1 MGDNLL
7 KPQKPYLGIVDLLHS
22 RNMEGE
28 IAIGLK
34 GTWDYVSLPVHELH
48 TLFGDLIDYLGKD
61 SYYTPNT
68 LAKPRAGANPYYY
81 NLHRPLPRN
90 NRKQSNVLY
99 LNACFLDFDSH
110 KLGKSA
116 GDVAK
121 AITEAEI
128 KGTIPPATL
137 KKYSG
142 RGFWLYW
149 LIYEPDT
156 RRGAKATPENRA
168 LWLKIQ
174 QELGKRLEYLKA
186 GIDERV
192 KNDCSSFTRLEGS
205 INSHSGERVF
215 CQLCFD
221 EETKTPFSYT
231 LDGLRQWLGFTTE
244 SFTAKPE
251 ASEARIEP
259 VKWWH
264 DTTPRERK
272 AKAKTR
278 QAGGWRA
285 RWQYAL
291 NDFTAILNHRGK
303 FLDGTRHN
311 ALLIYVNLLYRLGLK
326 LDEVTPRA
334 SQLGTYRCEPPL
346 PQKDILAGIKEGM
359 KKKYASQHKEKLMA
373 YQFISN
379 ALDVS
384 LEESQLL
391 CEVLLPAGS
400 EPARKKPQLRKN
412 EQEHRRA
419 MLAYYL
425 RGLLAKKPQPAFP
438 TLRQLKAYLDE
449 TYFITASLGTI
460 KLDLHKLGLKN
471 PRKRRATKK
480 EQELPLETAIQ

>member
-1 MGDNLL
+1 MSDNLL
-7 KPQKPYLGIVDLLHS
+7 KPQKPYLGIIDLLHS
-22 RNMEGE
+22 RNMGGE

-34 GTWDYVSLPVHELH
+34 GTWDFVSLPVSELH
-48 TLFGDLIDYLGKD
+48 TLFGDLIDYLDKD

-68 LAKPRAGANPYYY
+68 LAKPYAGVNPY
-81 NLHRPLPRN
+81 HHHLPRC

-99 LNACFLDFDSH
+99 LNACFLDFDCH
-110 KLGKSA
+110 QQGKSA
-116 GDVAK
+116 GDVARV
-121 AITEAEI
+121 ITEAEI

-149 LIYEPDT
+149 LIYDPDT
-156 RRGAKATPENRA
+156 KRGARATPENRA

-174 QELGKRLEYLKA
+174 QELGKRLGYLKA
-186 GIDERV
+186 GIDESVLKDSAR
-192 KNDCSSFTRLEGS
+192 FTRIEGS

-231 LDGLRQWLGFTTE
+231 LEGLRQWLGFTTE
-244 SFTAKPE
+244 RFTAKPE
-251 ASEARIEP
+251 ASENTIEP

-264 DTTPRERK
+264 DTTPKERK
-272 AKAKTR
+272 AKAKSR

-291 NDFTAILNHRGK
+291 NDFMAILNHRGK
-303 FLDGTRHN
+303 WQEGTRHN

-326 LDEVTPRA
+326 LDEITPRA

-346 PQKDILAGIKEGM
+346 PQRDILAGIKEGM
-359 KKKYASQHKEKLMA
+359 KKKYANQHKEKLMA

-391 CEVLLPAGS
+391 CEVLRYAGA
-400 EPARKKPQLRKN
+400 EPAQMKPQRQKVK
-412 EQEHRRA
+412 QDGRRM
-419 MLAYYL
+419 MLKCEL
-425 RGLLAKKPQPAFP
+425 KEILAQKPTPAFP
-438 TLRQLKAYLDE
+438 TLRELQTVLEEKYW
-449 TYFITASLGTI
+449 YKASLGAI
-460 KLDLHKLGLKN
+460 QLDLQKLGIKN
-471 PRKRRATKK
+471 PRKRRAKKK